1 MISSS
6 IRHRDNTGSPS
17 GKPVR
22 LKPHLLFLLFVI
34 LLTPG
39 CQQAPREYKRTLLV
53 FGTLVNITLRDI
65 DEELAQKSFEQIRRD
80 LELMHFLWHPWKRSP
95 LGRTNVLLATGG
107 WFSVNVSV
115 LPLIEKGRDL
125 ARITDNLFNPA
136 IGKLIA
142 LWGYHQDEPPT
153 GPPPSKEAIEQLLA
167 QHPLMSDIEFDGL
180 RIRSRNPAVQLDFGA
195 MAKGFAI
202 DRVIDYLRR
211 QGIHNAI
218 INAGGDLKVIGD
230 HGDRP
235 WRIGIRH
242 PRKQGEVLAALDVN
256 DGESVFTSGDYER
269 FYIYQGRRYHHII
282 DPRTGYP
289 ADQTTSVTV
298 ILDDAASADAA
309 ATALFVAGPDGWQA
323 VARKMHLRYVMLV
336 DKNGRIIMTPAMAKR
351 IALTEID
358 NKPVI
363 IEP

>member
-1 MISSS
+1 MYLNP
-6 IRHRDNTGSPS
+6 RFLPFL
-17 GKPVR
+17 V
-22 LKPHLLFLLFVI
+22 LALALFAS
-34 LLTPG
+34 G

-53 FGTLVNITLRDI
+53 FGTLVNITLRDV
-65 DEELAQKSFEQIRRD
+65 DEKLAQKSFEQIRQD
-80 LELMHFLWHPWKRSP
+80 LELMHFLWHPWKRGP
-95 LGRTNVLLATGG
+95 LGRTNALLATGG
-107 WFSVNVSV
+107 WFSVNASV

-125 ARITDNLFNPA
+125 AGITDNLFNPA
-136 IGKLIA
+136 IGRLIA

-153 GPPPSKEAIEQLLA
+153 GPPPTKEAIEKLLA
-167 QHPLMSDIEFDGL
+167 QHPRMSDIEFDGL

-195 MAKGFAI
+195 MAKGLAI
-202 DRVIDYLRR
+202 DRVINYLHS
-211 QGIHNAI
+211 QGIRNAI
-218 INAGGDLKVIGD
+218 INAGGDLKVIGS

-242 PRKQGEVLAALDVN
+242 PRKQGEVLAALNVN

-269 FYIYQGRRYHHII
+269 FYVYQGRRYHHII

-298 ILDDAASADAA
+298 IHTNAATADAA
-309 ATALFVAGPDGWQA
+309 ATALFVAGPGGWQA
-323 VARKMHLRYVMLV
+323 IARKMQLRYVMLV
-336 DKNGRIIMTPAMAKR
+336 DKNGQIIMTPAMAKR

-358 NKPVI
+358 HKPII